1 MNIDSYFGQSNLPHQ
16 KRDQISPLYIKTE
29 TGHKILPNK
38 ADKQLNIPVPVSQR
52 PGYSHLPHPGSHL
65 PTPGSKEVFQVAF
78 RKKVAYLGIK
88 DGQF

>member
-52 PGYSHLPHPGSHL
+52 PGYSAAHPVK
-65 PTPGSKEVFQVAF
+65 TFDQ
-78 RKKVAYLGIK
+78 
-88 DGQF
+88 